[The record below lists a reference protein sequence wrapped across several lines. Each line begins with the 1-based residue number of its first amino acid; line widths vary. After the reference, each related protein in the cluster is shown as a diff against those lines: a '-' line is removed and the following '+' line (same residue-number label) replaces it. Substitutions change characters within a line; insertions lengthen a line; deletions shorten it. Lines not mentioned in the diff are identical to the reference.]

1 MNWTAIKARLEAYQ
15 DPDKTPAEYEAIR
28 WQAAEDVRDLL
39 AVLAPLER
47 YLHHN
52 LPTSTLADVVTKIRE
67 SHERAP
73 FITEDWHTERQDRE
87 FYQGLLA
94 ECLKTLA
101 PLAEHDPALHEL
113 TSRLLFAV
121 VDQDD
126 LCEVCGES
134 DNAHTFTELLVC
146 CGGVDGIIRKADGA
160 LEMLRMEVPE

>member
-39 AVLAPLER
+39 AVLAPLEP
-47 YLHHN
+47 YLHHD
-52 LPTSTLADVVTKIRE
+52 LPTETLAGVVKMIRE

-87 FYQGLLA
+87 HYQGLLA